1 MWKFHLVHHSDS
13 KVDVTTGTRHHPG
26 EWLFRESST
35 ILGVFVLGLPV
46 GLYFLYRSTA
56 AIFTH
61 FNHANFKMPLAID
74 KAIALVFVSP
84 NMHKA
89 HHHFERPLTDTN
101 FSNIF
106 SLWDRLFGTFA
117 YEDPVNLKYGLD
129 VLDEKQ
135 DENLKYQL
143 KLPFDKTVKTDY

>member
-35 ILGVFVLGLPV
+35 ILGVLVLGLPV

-61 FNHANFKMPLAID
+61 FNHANFKMPLFID
-74 KAIALVFVSP
+74 KAIALVLVSP

-106 SLWDRLFGTFA
+106 SLWDRLFGTYA

-129 VLDEKQ
+129 VLDETQ
-135 DENLKYQL
+135 DENLTYQL
-143 KLPFDKTVKTDY
+143 KLPFNKQVKTDY